1 MISVQKDLVRAQLY
15 ATEVW
20 KGNEGVIESCLL
32 WGIMEVDGKDG
43 FQERAPTERA
53 QNGSDHNI
61 PFLSRVFQG
70 EVYEIWGSELA
81 NGDGELANEK
91 FVERQKVLPDV
102 FRPLSFAFLSD
113 SCPARI
119 DVKLFHG

>member
-32 WGIMEVDGKDG
+32 WGGIIEVDDEDG
-43 FQERAPTERA
+43 FQERAPTERV
-53 QNGSDHNI
+53 QNGSDRNI

-70 EVYEIWGSELA
+70 EVYEI
-81 NGDGELANEK
+81 
-91 FVERQKVLPDV
+91 
-102 FRPLSFAFLSD
+102 
-113 SCPARI
+113 
-119 DVKLFHG
+119 